1 MARLT
6 EFYRQQRRRGHP
18 PPIRARLDES
28 SARSGRWG
36 QAGRR
41 SSFVE
46 ERRSRDERTPPPPP
60 SVPPDLYCE
69 EGVGGEKGA
78 APLEMTWGAA
88 PPEVSRGPPVL
99 LLDAATNTRPLLLL
113 PRLPRARAHGRPPK
127 LARRRGK
134 RWELV
139 LGVTRLR
146 CTVLLRRHI
155 CVCIFSLDSVSQSYG
170 D

>member
-1 MARLT
+1 MAGLT

-41 SSFVE
+41 RSFVE

-78 APLEMTWGAA
+78 AP
-88 PPEVSRGPPVL
+88 PEVSRGPSVL

-113 PRLPRARAHGRPPK
+113 PRPPRARAHGRPPN
-127 LARRRGK
+127 LPAATERDGSSSSASLVFDAQCCTRGIFAFASS
-134 RWELV
+134 RWTQSHR
-139 LGVTRLR
+139 VTVIK
-146 CTVLLRRHI
+146 TV
-155 CVCIFSLDSVSQSYG
+155 
-170 D
+170 